1 MSRSGLPLRR
11 SRRWRPGRPR
21 EASGPHSSASAA
33 RVSPSPAR
41 APRSRRG
48 PAATRLADRCQ
59 RNRCR
64 ARPSSGAGASS
75 LRAADCAPKAPAA
88 RRGAS
93 RRRAPARDS
102 RSARRVRRGSSR
114 RRDGRARTFRAMLVA
129 VNLDELRAMAR
140 TLGDVLPIE
149 ILTEPER
156 DTLAREMHLR
166 RFRAGEVIYHRGD
179 PASDAF
185 VVFSGLVKLVLLDD
199 AGRLAKYLLELR
211 RVQPDVP
218 ITQEDLAAAI
228 GSTRVTVNKLLAD
241 FERRGLVRVGP
252 RRFEVVDP
260 HGLEAETHR

>member
-1 MSRSGLPLRR
+1 
-11 SRRWRPGRPR
+11 
-21 EASGPHSSASAA
+21 
-33 RVSPSPAR
+33 
-41 APRSRRG
+41 
-48 PAATRLADRCQ
+48 
-59 RNRCR
+59 
-64 ARPSSGAGASS
+64 
-75 LRAADCAPKAPAA
+75 
-88 RRGAS
+88 
-93 RRRAPARDS
+93 
-102 RSARRVRRGSSR
+102 
-114 RRDGRARTFRAMLVA
+114 MLVA

-199 AGRLAKYLLELR
+199 EGHEVIVALRARGEFFGELALFEERDRDATAIAVPATQVFQLSRASLAEILERNPKARDFAFRELAERIKALSAKYEDHVFLDVPGRLAKYLLELR